1 MVDGVHGLVSHVV
14 RLVVVELKVVLDHV
28 TIPHVYA
35 EAKIVQEEVSLMNNV
50 TIFVVLV
57 R

>member
-1 MVDGVHGLVSHVV
+1 MVDGVHGLVGHVV
-14 RLVVVELKVVLDHV
+14 PFVLEDVLDHV
-28 TIPHVYA
+28 TIPHVHA
-35 EAKIVQEEVSLMNNV
+35 EAKIVQEEVSLMNDV